1 MYTFYMQYMY
11 SVTSEEVER
20 IQRGQLQE
28 NDGMK
33 EIFSA
38 KGSDNDFVDLD
49 FGGKYGNN
57 DMHE

>member
-1 MYTFYMQYMY
+1 MYTFYMQYMD
-11 SVTSEEVER
+11 SITGEEVER
-20 IQRGQLQE
+20 IDRGQLQE

-49 FGGKYGNN
+49 FAERYKSNN
-57 DMHE
+57 MEE